1 MSFDI
6 HYHTCNLGTRKAKRK
21 NPFTGKM
28 QSMPVDDGLTDAE
41 RAAVRKLLKSG
52 GAAKPDEFG
61 CYAVEFKD
69 GGSAEV
75 FASELAG
82 SEQCDG
88 LMVSLHGLTPAVV
101 RFLFELCRAGNMSA
115 TPIMEDEVVV
125 VVSEAQRL
133 RVQGRWPEAIVA
145 GSPEE
150 LSRLL
155 SGGVTAW
162 QAYRDQVVGE

>member
-6 HYHTCNLGTRKAKRK
+6 HYHTCNLGTRTAKRK

-28 QSMPVDDGLTDAE
+28 QAVPVDDGLTDAE
-41 RAAVRKLLKSG
+41 RAAVRKLLKAG

-82 SEQCDG
+82 TEQCDG
-88 LMVSLHGLTPAVV
+88 LMVSLHGLTPMVV
-101 RFLFELCRAGNMSA
+101 GFLYELCRAGNMSA
-115 TPIMEDEVVV
+115 TPVMEEEVVV
-125 VVSEAQRL
+125 VASEAQRV
-133 RVQGRWPEAIVA
+133 RVQGRWPAAVVV
-145 GSPEE
+145 GSAAE
-150 LSRLL
+150 LGRLL
-155 SGGVTAW
+155 TDGVAAW

>member
-6 HYHTCNLGTRKAKRK
+6 HYHTCNLGTRTGERK
-21 NPFTGKM
+21 NPFTGEM
-28 QSMPVDDGLTDAE
+28 QAAPVDDGLTDAE
-41 RAAVRKLLKSG
+41 RAAVRKLLKAA

-69 GGSAEV
+69 GGSADV

-101 RFLFELCRAGNMSA
+101 VFLYELCRAGNMAA

-125 VVSEAQRL
+125 VATEELRR
-133 RVQGRWPEAIVA
+133 RVQGRWPAAVVV

-150 LSRLL
+150 FARLL
-155 SGGVTAW
+155 SGGVAAW
-162 QAYRDQVVGE
+162 

>member
-6 HYHTCNLGTRKAKRK
+6 HYQTCNLGTRTAKRK

-28 QSMPVDDGLTDAE
+28 QSVPVDDGLTDAE
-41 RAAVRKLLKSG
+41 RAAVRKVLKSA

-82 SEQCDG
+82 AEQCDG
-88 LMVSLHGLTPAVV
+88 LMVSLHGLTPEVV
-101 RFLFELCRAGNMSA
+101 RFLWELCHVGGMAA
-115 TPIMEDEVVV
+115 TPVMEDGVVIV
-125 VVSEAQRL
+125 ASAEQLQR
-133 RVQGRWPEAIVA
+133 VKSRWPAAVVI
-145 GSPEE
+145 GSPEG
-150 LSRLL
+150 LGRLL
-155 SGGVTAW
+155 DGGVAGW
-162 QAYRDQVVGE
+162 EAYRDQCTGE

>member
-1 MSFDI
+1 MSFDVY
-6 HYHTCNLGTRKAKRK
+6 YHTCNLGTRTAKRK
-21 NPFTGKM
+21 NSFTGKM
-28 QSMPVDDGLTDAE
+28 RAVPVDDGLTDAE
-41 RAAVRKLLKSG
+41 RAAVRKLLKAA

-61 CYAVEFKD
+61 CYAVEFKG

-82 SEQCDG
+82 TEQCDG

-101 RFLFELCRAGNMSA
+101 GFLYDLCRAGNMAA

-125 VVSEAQRL
+125 VASEAQRL
-133 RVQGRWPEAIVA
+133 RVQSRWPSAVVVD
-145 GSPEE
+145 SPAEFG
-150 LSRLL
+150 RLL
-155 SGGVTAW
+155 SDGVAAW